1 MIRIGINGFGRI
13 GRSVLRQALHDKRVK
28 VVAINDLTDPKTLA
42 HLLKYDSTHGVLNDS
57 ISIEGSDIVIN
68 SESIKIFSEP
78 QPREIP
84 WESLNV
90 DVVLECTGRFTK
102 KEDAFS
108 HIIAGA
114 KKVVISAP
122 SPDAK
127 TIVLGVNENTVE
139 DNDYVISNAS
149 CTTNCLAP
157 IAKII
162 DHHFGIEK
170 GYITTTHAFTADQRL
185 QDAPHKDL
193 RRARSAMNAI
203 IPTKT
208 GAASAVG
215 KVLPNLNGKL
225 DGIALRVPVNC
236 GSIVDL
242 VCNVKEETTVEE
254 VHAAI
259 ESSIKE
265 NNLEG
270 IVSTCEDP
278 IVSNDIV
285 GTTESVI
292 VDKALTSVNKKMIKL
307 LLWYD
312 NESAYSQRLIDLVES
327 FSLSNSEV
335 KVSSLLNEAN

>member
-13 GRSVLRQALHDKRVK
+13 GRSVLRQVLHDDRVK
-28 VVAINDLTDPKTLA
+28 VVGINDLTDPKTLA

-57 ISIEGSDIVIN
+57 ISIDGSDLVIN
-68 SESIKIFSEP
+68 SESIKLFSEP
-78 QPREIP
+78 QPRDIP
-84 WESLNV
+84 WESLDV

-108 HIIAGA
+108 HVIAGA

-139 DNDYVISNAS
+139 DNDYVLSNAS

-242 VCNVKEETTVEE
+242 VCNVEHATSVED
-254 VHAAI
+254 VHDAI
-259 ESSIKE
+259 ESSIKA
-265 NNLEG
+265 NNLQE
-270 IVSTCEDP
+270 IISFCEDP

-285 GTTESVI
+285 GRKESVI
-292 VDKALTSVNKKMIKL
+292 IDKSLTSVNKKMIKL

-312 NESAYSQRLIDLVES
+312 NESAYSQRLLDLIE
-327 FSLSNSEV
+327 
-335 KVSSLLNEAN
+335 KVSEASDVTKESMLV